1 MRLEE
6 TLRRWAA
13 MAGLA
18 LLAAVIAVMA
28 GGMLIPEEH
37 EITRTLTL
45 SRTPEVVWRAITD
58 SVRIRSWRTDL
69 IQLEHL
75 PDSASRP
82 VWREIGD
89 DGTGTIV
96 VIEEEVAPVHLVTRR
111 ETEARGPSSTWTYSM
126 RRSPSGIDIT
136 INEKGRI
143 PGTAQRFISQF
154 TSGHTGPVDHYLSQL
169 AAYFGEP
176 ARIR

>member
-1 MRLEE
+1 M
-6 TLRRWAA
+6 T
-13 MAGLA
+13 GLA

-28 GGMLIPEEH
+28 GGMLIPDEH
-37 EITRTLTL
+37 EVTRTLTL

-75 PDSASRP
+75 PDSASHA

-89 DGTGTIV
+89 DGRGTTV
-96 VIEEEVAPVHLVTRR
+96 VIEEELPPVHLVTRR
-111 ETEARGPSSTWTYSM
+111 VTEARGPSSTWTYSM
-126 RRSPSGIDIT
+126 RRSPSGIDVTIT
-136 INEKGRI
+136 ERGRI

-154 TSGHTGPVDHYLSQL
+154 TSGHTGPVDEYLTQL
-169 AAYFGEP
+169 AAYFEEP
-176 ARIR
+176 ARLR